1 MGNIQLIYSFDYPF
15 FSSSL
20 FSRLLTS
27 APLITDN
34 ALLVLKRYCQDEVN
48 TRFFVGKFEL
58 FDIQTRSY
66 LGMNT
71 LRDLIFRRINMR
83 EKFLEILL
91 DFTHNEN
98 VSVRNNGIRIAKNLH
113 EKEEFKQSI
122 EVKN

>member
-1 MGNIQLIYSFDYPF
+1 
-15 FSSSL
+15 
-20 FSRLLTS
+20 
-27 APLITDN
+27 
-34 ALLVLKRYCQDEVN
+34 
-48 TRFFVGKFEL
+48 
-58 FDIQTRSY
+58 
-66 LGMNT
+66 MNT